1 MSPAPFLTL
10 RDEHNAR
17 SAAAM
22 SGYAGGWPPPGA
34 APDGL
39 FGWWPRPPSR
49 RLAGL
54 GSGSV
59 LARF

>member
-1 MSPAPFLTL
+1 MSSALAQS
-10 RDEHNAR
+10 EAR
-17 SAAAM
+17 SPAAM

-54 GSGSV
+54 G
-59 LARF
+59 

>member
-1 MSPAPFLTL
+1 
-10 RDEHNAR
+10 
-17 SAAAM
+17 M

-49 RLAGL
+49 RLAGW
-54 GSGSV
+54 V
-59 LARF
+59 